1 MVNSTPGDGA
11 EETLST
17 IGRAL
22 GQVVGMPVLVA
33 AAQPHW
39 PVVWVNAAFTET
51 TGLTL
56 DDVAGPAAGLVALA
70 AEDGSGLHE
79 LRDAV
84 LARRATSALLRL
96 RKADG
101 DWFWARTVVTPVLA
115 GDATQDAGGAEDAEP
130 THWVAAL
137 VDVTAEVDRD
147 AAVAAEVE
155 VVRRES
161 EDLALIGAVSDLV
174 MDLDDPYALRA
185 ISELLSRR
193 VVGWAGFY
201 VDDEGLQASDGMES
215 SRSSRA
221 GARRHGAAGAR
232 GAVPSTYVP
241 RRGSRAGSDLVQRLL
256 DGEGEGA
263 PVVDFDTAAEHE
275 PGSAS
280 AWLAAD
286 LRARVPDGA
295 GLGHVAVVPLPG
307 RHRVLGVLA
316 VVPRPAPARPEDARP
331 APARGGVDE
340 RTRTILSLVA
350 RRVGLGME
358 NVRLY
363 AREHRV
369 AETLQRAMLPEQ
381 AEVDGLDVWSYYAP
395 NVVYAQVG
403 GDWYDVVQI
412 APDVV
417 GVVIGDV
424 VGHDVEAAAAMGQ
437 LRSVVRA
444 YAFEVTEP
452 GAVLERVDQL
462 VGGMRIPRSAGLVLT
477 TLTRR
482 AGTDGDCPVWSL
494 EYSRAGHLP
503 ALLVRGGEVV
513 LLDDAGGPLIGFG
526 DGARRTA
533 RHDLLPGD
541 VLVFYT
547 DGLIERR
554 DRALLD
560 GVRALRDV
568 AAGAT
573 AVDAAGI
580 GEELLAR
587 LADNPEDDVA
597 VVVVRIPDLTD
608 TSGHGGNVRSR
619 RWQLPSEPA
628 SIARAR
634 HAVVRTS
641 HAWELGDA
649 ANAELVVS
657 ELVANAVLHGWGRVT
672 LQLHDT
678 GDGLRIEVEDSNP
691 TPPVATDGHPGRIG
705 GFGMR
710 IVERLADWG
719 WRPSRGGKVVWAR
732 VRPVEPPVAGTDAG

>member
-1 MVNSTPGDGA
+1 MVVNSAPGDRA
-11 EETLST
+11 EETQEAL
-17 IGRAL
+17 GRAI
-22 GQVVGMPVLVA
+22 GQAVGMPVLVA
-33 AAQPHW
+33 AAEPPLW
-39 PVVWVNAAFTET
+39 PVVWVNPAFTEL
-51 TGLTL
+51 TGLTAA
-56 DDVAGPAAGLVALA
+56 DVAGPAAQLVSLA
-70 AEDGSGLHE
+70 AEDAAGLRR
-79 LRDAV
+79 LREAV
-84 LARRATSALLRL
+84 QASRSTSALLRL
-96 RKADG
+96 RRAGG
-101 DWFWARTVVTPVLA
+101 DWFWARTVVTPVL
-115 GDATQDAGGAEDAEP
+115 GADGEP
-130 THWVAAL
+130 THWVAAF

-147 AAVAAEVE
+147 AAVAAQVE
-155 VVRRES
+155 VVRQES
-161 EDLALIGAVSDLV
+161 EDLALIGTVSDLV
-174 MDLDDPYALRA
+174 MDLDDPYGLRA
-185 ISELLSRR
+185 IAELLSSR
-193 VVGWAGFY
+193 VVAWAGFY
-201 VDDEGLQASDGMES
+201 VDDDGLHAADGVDTT
-215 SRSSRA
+215 RVPWGQRRQPA
-221 GARRHGAAGAR
+221 GAPG
-232 GAVPSTYVP
+232 PFVP
-241 RRGSRAGSDLVQRLL
+241 RRGDRSDVPDAVQRLL

-263 PVVDFDTAAEHE
+263 VAIDFDVAADH
-275 PGSAS
+275 PPRTAS

-286 LRARVPDGA
+286 LRARVPGGA
-295 GLGHVAVVPLPG
+295 ELAHVAVLALPG
-307 RHRVLGVLA
+307 RNRVLGLLVA
-316 VVPRPAPARPEDARP
+316 VPREAAPGQDRVPGSAL
-331 APARGGVDE
+331 DE
-340 RTRTILSLVA
+340 RTRTILSLTG
-350 RRVGLGME
+350 RRVGLAME

-452 GAVLERVDQL
+452 GPVLERVDTL

-477 TLTRR
+477 TLTRSGG
-482 AGTDGDCPVWSL
+482 ADGGCPTWSL
-494 EYSRAGHLP
+494 AYSRAGHLP
-503 ALLVRGGEVV
+503 ALLVRDREVV
-513 LLDDAGGPLIGFG
+513 LLDGAGGPLIGFG
-526 DGARRTA
+526 HGPRSTA
-533 RHDLLPGD
+533 RADLLPGD

-560 GVRALRDV
+560 GLAALRAV

-587 LADNPEDDVA
+587 LADSPEDDVA

-634 HAVVRTS
+634 HAVLRTS

-672 LQLHDT
+672 LRLHDT
-678 GDGLRIEVEDSNP
+678 GEGLRIEVEDSNP
-691 TPPVATDGHPGRIG
+691 TPPVATEGHPGRIG

-719 WRPSRGGKVVWAR
+719 WRPSGSGKVVWAR
-732 VRPVEPPVAGTDAG
+732 VRPSGPAGADGPAGPGT

>member
-11 EETLST
+11 EETVGS
-17 IGRAL
+17 IGRAV
-22 GQVVGMPVLVA
+22 GQIVGMPVLVVA
-33 AAQPHW
+33 AEPPRW
-39 PVVWVNAAFTET
+39 PVVWVNHAFTEA

-56 DDVAGPAAGLVALA
+56 DDVAGPAVDLIALS
-70 AEDGSGLHE
+70 AEDASGLHQ
-79 LRDAV
+79 LQDAV
-84 LARRATSALLRL
+84 LDRRATSALLRL
-96 RKADG
+96 RRAGG
-101 DWFWARTVVTPVLA
+101 DWFWARTVVTPVTA
-115 GDATQDAGGAEDAEP
+115 EGADAP

-137 VDVTAEVDRD
+137 VDVTDQVHRD

-174 MDLDDPYALRA
+174 MDLDDPYGLRA
-185 ISELLSRR
+185 IAELLAHR

-201 VDDEGLQASDGMES
+201 VDDDGLQAADGVDAT
-215 SRSSRA
+215 RA
-221 GARRHGAAGAR
+221 PRASGRRHGPGGTGVPFVARRGAR
-232 GAVPSTYVP
+232 PSGDDP
-241 RRGSRAGSDLVQRLL
+241 VQRLL
-256 DGEGEGA
+256 DGEGESHLVLDLDTDA
-263 PVVDFDTAAEHE
+263 PHPAGT
-275 PGSAS
+275 AS

-286 LRARVPDGA
+286 LRARVPGGA
-295 GLGHVAVVPLPG
+295 GVGHVAVLPLPG
-307 RHRVLGVLA
+307 RHRVLGLLA
-316 VVPRPAPARPEDARP
+316 VVPRAAAGPDLAHD

-340 RTRTILSLVA
+340 RTRTILSLTA
-350 RRVGLGME
+350 RRVGLAME

-381 AEVDGLDVWSYYAP
+381 AEVEGLDVWSYYAP

-403 GDWYDVVQI
+403 GDWYDVAQI
-412 APDVV
+412 ARDVV

-452 GAVLERVDQL
+452 GPVLERVDQL
-462 VGGMRIPRSAGLVLT
+462 VAGMRIPRSAGLVLT

-482 AGTDGDCPVWSL
+482 DPEDGGCPSWHL

-503 ALLVRGGEVV
+503 ALLVRDGAVT
-513 LLDDAGGPLIGFG
+513 LLDEAGGPLIGFG
-526 DGARRTA
+526 DGHRRTA
-533 RHDLLPGD
+533 RHDLRPGD

-560 GVRALRDV
+560 GLAALSEV

-587 LADNPEDDVA
+587 LADSPEDDVA

-619 RWQLPSEPA
+619 RWQLPSEPG

-634 HAVVRTS
+634 HAVLRTS

-649 ANAELVVS
+649 SNAELVVS

-672 LQLHDT
+672 LRLHDT
-678 GDGLRIEVEDSNP
+678 GEGLRIEVEDSNP
-691 TPPVATDGHPGRIG
+691 TPPVATEGHPGRIG

-732 VRPVEPPVAGTDAG
+732 VRPAEPSVLDGPRGGV

>member
-11 EETLST
+11 EDTVGA
-17 IGRAL
+17 IGRAV
-22 GQVVGMPVLVA
+22 GQIVGMPVLVVA
-33 AAQPHW
+33 AEPPRW
-39 PVVWVNAAFTET
+39 PVVWVNRAFTDA

-56 DDVAGPAAGLVALA
+56 DDVAGPAVDLIALS
-70 AEDGSGLHE
+70 AEDASGLHQ
-79 LRDAV
+79 LQDAV
-84 LARRATSALLRL
+84 LGRRAASALLRL
-96 RKADG
+96 RRAGG
-101 DWFWARTVVTPVLA
+101 DWFWARTVVTPVTA
-115 GDATQDAGGAEDAEP
+115 EGAAEP

-137 VDVTAEVDRD
+137 VDVTDQVDRD

-174 MDLDDPYALRA
+174 MDLDDPYGLRA
-185 ISELLSRR
+185 IAELLAHR
-193 VVGWAGFY
+193 VVAWAGFY
-201 VDDEGLQASDGMES
+201 VDDDGLQAADGVDVT
-215 SRSSRA
+215 RTPRA
-221 GARRHGAAGAR
+221 SGRRHGPGGTGVPFVARRGAR
-232 GAVPSTYVP
+232 PPGDDP
-241 RRGSRAGSDLVQRLL
+241 VQRLL
-256 DGEGEGA
+256 DGEGETHLVLDLDTDA
-263 PVVDFDTAAEHE
+263 PGP
-275 PGSAS
+275 PGTAS
-280 AWLAAD
+280 AWLAED
-286 LRARVPDGA
+286 LRARVPA
-295 GLGHVAVVPLPG
+295 GTGVGHVAVLPLPG
-307 RHRVLGVLA
+307 RHRVLGLLA
-316 VVPRPAPARPEDARP
+316 VVARPSDAP
-331 APARGGVDE
+331 DMVHDAPTRGGLDE
-340 RTRTILSLVA
+340 RTRTILSLTA
-350 RRVGLGME
+350 RRVGLAME

-369 AETLQRAMLPEQ
+369 AETLQPAMLPEQ
-381 AEVDGLDVWSYYAP
+381 AEIEGLDVWSYYAP

-452 GAVLERVDQL
+452 GPVLERVDQL

-482 AGTDGDCPVWSL
+482 DPEDGGCPSWHL

-503 ALLVRGGEVV
+503 ALLVRDGQVV
-513 LLDDAGGPLIGFG
+513 LLDGAGGALIGFG
-526 DGARRTA
+526 DGRRRTA

-554 DRALLD
+554 DRALPD
-560 GVRALRDV
+560 GLAALREV
-568 AAGAT
+568 AAGAS

-587 LADNPEDDVA
+587 LADRPEDDVA

-619 RWQLPSEPA
+619 RWQLPSEPG

-634 HAVVRTS
+634 HAVLRTS

-649 ANAELVVS
+649 SNAELVVS

-672 LQLHDT
+672 LRLHDT
-678 GDGLRIEVEDSNP
+678 GEGLRIEVEDSNP
-691 TPPVATDGHPGRIG
+691 TPPVATEGHPGRIG

-732 VRPVEPPVAGTDAG
+732 VRPSEPSVLDGPRGGA

>member
-11 EETLST
+11 EDTVGA
-17 IGRAL
+17 IGRAV
-22 GQVVGMPVLVA
+22 GQIVGMPVLVVA
-33 AAQPHW
+33 AEPPRW
-39 PVVWVNAAFTET
+39 PVVWVNRAFTDA

-56 DDVAGPAAGLVALA
+56 DDVAGPAVDLIALS
-70 AEDGSGLHE
+70 AEDASGLHQ
-79 LRDAV
+79 LQDAV
-84 LARRATSALLRL
+84 LGRRAASALLRL
-96 RKADG
+96 RRAGG
-101 DWFWARTVVTPVLA
+101 DWFWARTVVTPVTA
-115 GDATQDAGGAEDAEP
+115 EGAAEP

-137 VDVTAEVDRD
+137 VDVTDQVDRD

-174 MDLDDPYALRA
+174 MDLDDPYGLRA
-185 ISELLSRR
+185 IAELLAHR
-193 VVGWAGFY
+193 VVAWAGFY
-201 VDDEGLQASDGMES
+201 VDDDGLQAADGVDVT
-215 SRSSRA
+215 RTPRA
-221 GARRHGAAGAR
+221 SGRRHGPGGTGVPFVARRGAR
-232 GAVPSTYVP
+232 PPGDDP
-241 RRGSRAGSDLVQRLL
+241 VQRLL
-256 DGEGEGA
+256 DGEGETHLVLDLDTDA
-263 PVVDFDTAAEHE
+263 PGP
-275 PGSAS
+275 PGTAS
-280 AWLAAD
+280 AWLAED
-286 LRARVPDGA
+286 LRARVPA
-295 GLGHVAVVPLPG
+295 GTGVGHVAVLPLPG
-307 RHRVLGVLA
+307 RHRVLGLLA
-316 VVPRPAPARPEDARP
+316 VVPRPSDAPDMVHDAP
-331 APARGGVDE
+331 TRGGLDE
-340 RTRTILSLVA
+340 RTRTILSLTA
-350 RRVGLGME
+350 RRVGLAME

-381 AEVDGLDVWSYYAP
+381 AEIEGLDVWSYYAP

-452 GAVLERVDQL
+452 GPVLERVDQL

-482 AGTDGDCPVWSL
+482 DPEDGGCPSWHL

-503 ALLVRGGEVV
+503 ALLVRDGQVV
-513 LLDDAGGPLIGFG
+513 LLDGAGGALIGFG
-526 DGARRTA
+526 DGRRRTA

-554 DRALLD
+554 DRALPD
-560 GVRALRDV
+560 GLAALREV
-568 AAGAT
+568 AAGAS

-587 LADNPEDDVA
+587 LADRPEDDVA

-619 RWQLPSEPA
+619 RWQLPSEPG

-634 HAVVRTS
+634 HAVLRTS

-649 ANAELVVS
+649 SNAELVVS

-672 LQLHDT
+672 LRLHDT
-678 GDGLRIEVEDSNP
+678 GEGLRIEVEDSNP
-691 TPPVATDGHPGRIG
+691 TPPVATEGHPGRIG

-732 VRPVEPPVAGTDAG
+732 VRPSEPSVLDGPRGGA

>member
-1 MVNSTPGDGA
+1 MVVNSTPGDGA
-11 EETLST
+11 EETVGS
-17 IGRAL
+17 IGRAV
-22 GQVVGMPVLVA
+22 GQIVGMPVLVVA
-33 AAQPHW
+33 AEPPRW
-39 PVVWVNAAFTET
+39 PVVWVNHAFTEA

-56 DDVAGPAAGLVALA
+56 DDVAGPAVDLIALS
-70 AEDGSGLHE
+70 AEDASGLHQ
-79 LRDAV
+79 LQDAV
-84 LARRATSALLRL
+84 LDRRATSALLRL
-96 RKADG
+96 RRAGG
-101 DWFWARTVVTPVLA
+101 DWFWARTVVTPVTA
-115 GDATQDAGGAEDAEP
+115 EGADEP

-137 VDVTAEVDRD
+137 VDVTDQVHRD

-174 MDLDDPYALRA
+174 MDLDDPYGLRA
-185 ISELLSRR
+185 IAELLAHR

-201 VDDEGLQASDGMES
+201 VDDDGLQAADGVDVT
-215 SRSSRA
+215 RA
-221 GARRHGAAGAR
+221 PRASGRRHGPGGTGVPFVARRGAR
-232 GAVPSTYVP
+232 P
-241 RRGSRAGSDLVQRLL
+241 AGDDPVQRLL
-256 DGEGEGA
+256 DGEGEPHLVLDLDTDA
-263 PVVDFDTAAEHE
+263 PHP
-275 PGSAS
+275 PGTAS

-286 LRARVPDGA
+286 LRARVPGGA
-295 GLGHVAVVPLPG
+295 GVGHVAVLPLPG
-307 RHRVLGVLA
+307 RHRVLGLLA
-316 VVPRPAPARPEDARP
+316 VVPRAAAGPDLVHD

-340 RTRTILSLVA
+340 RTRTILSLTA
-350 RRVGLGME
+350 RRVGLAME

-381 AEVDGLDVWSYYAP
+381 AEVEGLDVWSYYAP

-403 GDWYDVVQI
+403 GDWYDVAQI
-412 APDVV
+412 TDDVV

-452 GAVLERVDQL
+452 GPVLERVDQL
-462 VGGMRIPRSAGLVLT
+462 VAGMRIPRSAGLVLT

-482 AGTDGDCPVWSL
+482 DPEDGGCPSWHL

-503 ALLVRGGEVV
+503 ALLVRDGAVE
-513 LLDDAGGPLIGFG
+513 LLDGAGGALIGFG
-526 DGARRTA
+526 DGRRRTA

-560 GVRALRDV
+560 GLAALREV

-587 LADNPEDDVA
+587 LADSPEDDVA

-619 RWQLPSEPA
+619 RWQLPSEPG

-634 HAVVRTS
+634 HAVLRTS

-649 ANAELVVS
+649 SNAELVVS

-672 LQLHDT
+672 LRLHDT
-678 GDGLRIEVEDSNP
+678 GEGLRIEVEDSNP
-691 TPPVATDGHPGRIG
+691 TPPVATEGHPGRIG

-732 VRPVEPPVAGTDAG
+732 VRPTEPSVLEGPRGGA

>member
-1 MVNSTPGDGA
+1 MG
-11 EETLST
+11 
-17 IGRAL
+17 
-22 GQVVGMPVLVA
+22 
-33 AAQPHW
+33 
-39 PVVWVNAAFTET
+39 
-51 TGLTL
+51 
-56 DDVAGPAAGLVALA
+56 
-70 AEDGSGLHE
+70 
-79 LRDAV
+79 
-84 LARRATSALLRL
+84 
-96 RKADG
+96 
-101 DWFWARTVVTPVLA
+101 
-115 GDATQDAGGAEDAEP
+115 
-130 THWVAAL
+130 
-137 VDVTAEVDRD
+137 
-147 AAVAAEVE
+147 
-155 VVRRES
+155 
-161 EDLALIGAVSDLV
+161 
-174 MDLDDPYALRA
+174 
-185 ISELLSRR
+185 
-193 VVGWAGFY
+193 GFY
-201 VDDEGLQASDGMES
+201 VDDDGLQAADGVDVT
-215 SRSSRA
+215 RA
-221 GARRHGAAGAR
+221 PRASGRRHGPGGTGVPFVARR
-232 GAVPSTYVP
+232 GAVRPVGDDP
-241 RRGSRAGSDLVQRLL
+241 VQRLL
-256 DGEGEGA
+256 DGEGEMHLVLDLDTDA
-263 PVVDFDTAAEHE
+263 PYP
-275 PGSAS
+275 PGTAS

-286 LRARVPDGA
+286 LRGRVPGGA
-295 GLGHVAVVPLPG
+295 GVGHVAVLPLPG
-307 RHRVLGVLA
+307 RHRVLGLLA
-316 VVPRPAPARPEDARP
+316 VVPRPAPGPELVHDAP
-331 APARGGVDE
+331 TRGGVDE
-340 RTRTILSLVA
+340 RTRTILSLTA
-350 RRVGLGME
+350 RRVGLAME

-381 AEVDGLDVWSYYAP
+381 AEIEGLDVWSYYAP

-412 APDVV
+412 EPDVV

-452 GAVLERVDQL
+452 GPVLERVDQL

-482 AGTDGDCPVWSL
+482 DGGDGGCPSWHL
-494 EYSRAGHLP
+494 AYSRAGHLP
-503 ALLVRGGEVV
+503 ALLVRDGEVV
-513 LLDDAGGPLIGFG
+513 LLDEAGGALIGFG
-526 DGARRTA
+526 DGHRRTA
-533 RHDLLPGD
+533 HHDLLPGD

-554 DRALLD
+554 DRALID
-560 GVRALRDV
+560 GLVTLREV

-587 LADNPEDDVA
+587 LADSPEDDVA
-597 VVVVRIPDLTD
+597 VVVVRVPDLTD

-619 RWQLPSEPA
+619 RWQLPSEPG

-649 ANAELVVS
+649 SNAELVVS

-672 LQLHDT
+672 LRLHDT
-678 GDGLRIEVEDSNP
+678 GEGLRIEVEDSNP
-691 TPPVATDGHPGRIG
+691 TPPVATEGHPGRIG

-732 VRPVEPPVAGTDAG
+732 VRPTEPSVLDGPRGGA

>member
-11 EETLST
+11 EETVGS
-17 IGRAL
+17 IGRAV
-22 GQVVGMPVLVA
+22 GQIVGMPVLVVA
-33 AAQPHW
+33 AEPPRW
-39 PVVWVNAAFTET
+39 PVVWVNHAFTEA

-56 DDVAGPAAGLVALA
+56 DDVAGPAVDLIALS
-70 AEDGSGLHE
+70 AEDASGLHQ
-79 LRDAV
+79 LQDAV
-84 LARRATSALLRL
+84 LDRRATSALLRL
-96 RKADG
+96 RRAGG
-101 DWFWARTVVTPVLA
+101 DWFWARTVVTPVTA
-115 GDATQDAGGAEDAEP
+115 EGADEP

-137 VDVTAEVDRD
+137 VDVTDQVHRD

-174 MDLDDPYALRA
+174 MDLDDPYGLRA
-185 ISELLSRR
+185 IAELLAHR

-201 VDDEGLQASDGMES
+201 VDDDGLQAADGVDAT
-215 SRSSRA
+215 RA
-221 GARRHGAAGAR
+221 PRASGRRHGPGGTGVPFVARRGAR
-232 GAVPSTYVP
+232 P
-241 RRGSRAGSDLVQRLL
+241 AGDDPVQRLL
-256 DGEGEGA
+256 DGEGESHLVLDLDTDA
-263 PVVDFDTAAEHE
+263 PRP
-275 PGSAS
+275 PGTAS

-286 LRARVPDGA
+286 LRARVPGGTDV
-295 GLGHVAVVPLPG
+295 GHVAVLPLPG
-307 RHRVLGVLA
+307 RHRVLGLLA
-316 VVPRPAPARPEDARP
+316 VVPRPADGAGLVHDAP
-331 APARGGVDE
+331 TRGGVDE
-340 RTRTILSLVA
+340 RTRTILSLTA
-350 RRVGLGME
+350 RRVGLAME

-381 AEVDGLDVWSYYAP
+381 AEIEGLDVWSYYAP

-403 GDWYDVVQI
+403 GDWYDVAQI
-412 APDVV
+412 TDDVV

-452 GAVLERVDQL
+452 GPVLERVDQL
-462 VGGMRIPRSAGLVLT
+462 VAGMRIPRSAGLVLT

-482 AGTDGDCPVWSL
+482 DPEDGGCPSWHL

-503 ALLVRGGEVV
+503 ALLVRDGAVT
-513 LLDDAGGPLIGFG
+513 LLDEAGGPLIGFG
-526 DGARRTA
+526 DGHRRTA
-533 RHDLLPGD
+533 RHDLRPGD

-560 GVRALRDV
+560 GLAALREV

-587 LADNPEDDVA
+587 LADSPEDDVA

-619 RWQLPSEPA
+619 RWQLPSEPG

-634 HAVVRTS
+634 HAVLRTS

-649 ANAELVVS
+649 SNAELVVS

-672 LQLHDT
+672 LRLHDT
-678 GDGLRIEVEDSNP
+678 GEGLRIEVEDSNP
-691 TPPVATDGHPGRIG
+691 TPPVATEGHPGRIG

-732 VRPVEPPVAGTDAG
+732 VRPTEPSVLDGPRGGV

>member
-1 MVNSTPGDGA
+1 VVVNSTPGDGA
-11 EETLST
+11 ADTVDS
-17 IGRAL
+17 IGRAV
-22 GQVVGMPVLVA
+22 GQIVGMPVLVVA
-33 AAQPHW
+33 AEPPRW
-39 PVVWVNAAFTET
+39 PVVWVNRAFTDA

-56 DDVAGPAAGLVALA
+56 DDVAGPAVDLIALS
-70 AEDGSGLHE
+70 AEDASGLHQ
-79 LRDAV
+79 LQDAV
-84 LARRATSALLRL
+84 LDRRATSALLRL
-96 RKADG
+96 RRAGG
-101 DWFWARTVVTPVLA
+101 DWFWARTVVTPVTA
-115 GDATQDAGGAEDAEP
+115 EGATEP

-137 VDVTAEVDRD
+137 VDVTDQVHRD

-155 VVRRES
+155 
-161 EDLALIGAVSDLV
+161 VSDLV
-174 MDLDDPYALRA
+174 MDLDDPYGLRA
-185 ISELLSRR
+185 IAELLAHR
-193 VVGWAGFY
+193 VVAWAGFY
-201 VDDEGLQASDGMES
+201 VDDDGLQAADGVDVT
-215 SRSSRA
+215 RA
-221 GARRHGAAGAR
+221 PRASGRRHGPGGTGVPFVARRGAR
-232 GAVPSTYVP
+232 PPGDDP
-241 RRGSRAGSDLVQRLL
+241 VQRLL
-256 DGEGEGA
+256 DGEGETHLVLDLDTDA
-263 PVVDFDTAAEHE
+263 PGQ
-275 PGSAS
+275 PGTAS
-280 AWLAAD
+280 AWLAED

-295 GLGHVAVVPLPG
+295 AVGHVAVLPLPG
-307 RHRVLGVLA
+307 RHRVLGLLA
-316 VVPRPAPARPEDARP
+316 VVPRATGPDLVHD
-331 APARGGVDE
+331 APARGGLDE
-340 RTRTILSLVA
+340 RTRTILSLTA
-350 RRVGLGME
+350 RRVGLAME

-381 AEVDGLDVWSYYAP
+381 AEVEGLDVWSYYAP

-403 GDWYDVVQI
+403 GDWYDVAQI

-452 GAVLERVDQL
+452 GPVLERVDQL

-482 AGTDGDCPVWSL
+482 DPDDGGCPSWHL

-503 ALLVRGGEVV
+503 ALLVRDGQVE
-513 LLDDAGGPLIGFG
+513 LLDGAGGALIGFG
-526 DGARRTA
+526 DGRRRTA

-554 DRALLD
+554 DRALPD
-560 GVRALRDV
+560 GLAALREV
-568 AAGAT
+568 AAGAS

-587 LADNPEDDVA
+587 LADSPEDDVA

-619 RWQLPSEPA
+619 RWQLPSEPG

-634 HAVVRTS
+634 HAVLRTS

-649 ANAELVVS
+649 SNAELVVS

-672 LQLHDT
+672 LRLHDT

-691 TPPVATDGHPGRIG
+691 TPPVATEGHPGRIG

-732 VRPVEPPVAGTDAG
+732 VRPSEPSVLDGPRGGA

>member
-1 MVNSTPGDGA
+1 MVVNSTPGDGA
-11 EETLST
+11 EETVGS
-17 IGRAL
+17 IGRAV
-22 GQVVGMPVLVA
+22 GQIVGMPVLVVA
-33 AAQPHW
+33 AEPPRW
-39 PVVWVNAAFTET
+39 PVVWVNHAFTEA

-56 DDVAGPAAGLVALA
+56 DDVAGPAVDLIALS
-70 AEDGSGLHE
+70 AEDASGLHQ
-79 LRDAV
+79 LQDAV
-84 LARRATSALLRL
+84 LDRRATSALLRL
-96 RKADG
+96 RRAGG
-101 DWFWARTVVTPVLA
+101 DWFWARTVVTPVTA
-115 GDATQDAGGAEDAEP
+115 EGADEP

-137 VDVTAEVDRD
+137 VDVTDQVHRD

-174 MDLDDPYALRA
+174 MDLDDPYGLRA
-185 ISELLSRR
+185 IAELLAHR

-201 VDDEGLQASDGMES
+201 VDDDGLQAADGVDAT
-215 SRSSRA
+215 RA
-221 GARRHGAAGAR
+221 PRASGRRHGPGGTGVPFVARRGAR
-232 GAVPSTYVP
+232 P
-241 RRGSRAGSDLVQRLL
+241 AGDDPVQRLL
-256 DGEGEGA
+256 DGEGESHLVLDLDTDA
-263 PVVDFDTAAEHE
+263 PRP
-275 PGSAS
+275 PGTAS

-286 LRARVPDGA
+286 LRARVPGGTDV
-295 GLGHVAVVPLPG
+295 GHVAVLPLPG
-307 RHRVLGVLA
+307 RHRVLGLLA
-316 VVPRPAPARPEDARP
+316 VVPRPADGAGLVHDAP
-331 APARGGVDE
+331 TRGGVDE
-340 RTRTILSLVA
+340 RTRTILSLTA
-350 RRVGLGME
+350 RRVGLAME

-381 AEVDGLDVWSYYAP
+381 AEIEGLDVWSYYAP

-403 GDWYDVVQI
+403 GDWYDVAQI
-412 APDVV
+412 TDDVV

-452 GAVLERVDQL
+452 GPVLERVDQL
-462 VGGMRIPRSAGLVLT
+462 VAGMRIPRSAGLVLT

-482 AGTDGDCPVWSL
+482 DPEDGGCPSWHL

-503 ALLVRGGEVV
+503 ALLVRDGAVT
-513 LLDDAGGPLIGFG
+513 LLDEAGGPLIGFG
-526 DGARRTA
+526 DGHRRTA
-533 RHDLLPGD
+533 RHDLRPGD

-560 GVRALRDV
+560 GLAALREV

-587 LADNPEDDVA
+587 LADSPEDDVA

-619 RWQLPSEPA
+619 RWQLPSEPG

-634 HAVVRTS
+634 HAVLRTS

-649 ANAELVVS
+649 SNAELVVS

-672 LQLHDT
+672 LRLHDT
-678 GDGLRIEVEDSNP
+678 GEGLRIEVEDSNP
-691 TPPVATDGHPGRIG
+691 TPPVATEGHPGRIG

-732 VRPVEPPVAGTDAG
+732 VRPTEPSVLDGPRGGV

>member
-1 MVNSTPGDGA
+1 MVNSTTGDDA
-11 EETLST
+11 AETLLT
-17 IGRAL
+17 VGRAV
-22 GQVVGMPVLVA
+22 GQVVGMPVLVVA
-33 AAQPHW
+33 AEPPDW
-39 PVVWVNAAFTET
+39 PVVWVNRAFTET
-51 TGLTL
+51 TGLTPAEA
-56 DDVAGPAAGLVALA
+56 AGPAMRMIAPA
-70 AEDGSGLHE
+70 AEDSSGLHQLQE
-79 LRDAV
+79 AV
-84 LARRATSALLRL
+84 LAERATSALLRL
-96 RKADG
+96 RRADG
-101 DWFWARTVVTPVLA
+101 TWFWARTVVTPVVA
-115 GDATQDAGGAEDAEP
+115 EEGGRP
-130 THWVAAL
+130 SHWVAAL
-137 VDVTAEVDRD
+137 VDVTSEVARD

-155 VVRRES
+155 VVRQES
-161 EDLALIGAVSDLV
+161 EDLALIGTVSDLV
-174 MDLDDPYALRA
+174 MDLDDPYGLRA
-185 ISELLSRR
+185 IAELLSRR
-193 VVGWAGFY
+193 VVAWAGFY
-201 VDDEGLQASDGMES
+201 VDDDGLHAADGVDS
-215 SRSSRA
+215 TRQSWAQRRQPA
-221 GARRHGAAGAR
+221 GSPA
-232 GAVPSTYVP
+232 PFVP
-241 RRGSRAGSDLVQRLL
+241 RRGSRSAVPDAVQRLL

-263 PVVDFDTAAEHE
+263 MAIDFDVTASYE
-275 PGSAS
+275 PRTAS

-286 LRARVPDGA
+286 LRARVPGGE
-295 GLGHVAVVPLPG
+295 GLGHVAVLALPG
-307 RHRVLGVLA
+307 RHRVLGLLA
-316 VVPRPAPARPEDARP
+316 VVPRGAEPGDD
-331 APARGGVDE
+331 GVPDRVGLDE
-340 RTRTILSLVA
+340 RTRTILSLTG
-350 RRVGLGME
+350 RRVGLAME

-412 APDVV
+412 SPDVV
-417 GVVIGDV
+417 GIVIGDV

-452 GAVLERVDQL
+452 GPVLERVDTL

-482 AGTDGDCPVWSL
+482 TGEDGGCPVWHL

-503 ALLVRGGEVV
+503 ALLVRDGEVV
-513 LLDDAGGPLIGFG
+513 LLDGAGGALIGFG
-526 DGARRTA
+526 DGRRTTA
-533 RHDLLPGD
+533 RADLRPGD

-554 DRALLD
+554 DRALPD
-560 GVRALRDV
+560 GLAALRAV

-587 LADNPEDDVA
+587 LADSPEDDVA

-634 HAVVRTS
+634 HAVVRTCQ
-641 HAWELGDA
+641 AWELGDA

-672 LQLHDT
+672 LRLHDT
-678 GDGLRIEVEDSNP
+678 GEGLRIEVEDSNP
-691 TPPVATDGHPGRIG
+691 TPPVATEGHPGRIG

-732 VRPVEPPVAGTDAG
+732 VRPAPGVAGQPAD

>member
-1 MVNSTPGDGA
+1 MVNSTTGDDA
-11 EETLST
+11 AETLLT
-17 IGRAL
+17 VGRAV
-22 GQVVGMPVLVA
+22 GQVVGMPVLVVA
-33 AAQPHW
+33 AEPPDW
-39 PVVWVNAAFTET
+39 PVVWVNRAFTET
-51 TGLTL
+51 TGLTQAEA
-56 DDVAGPAAGLVALA
+56 AGPAMRMIAPA
-70 AEDGSGLHE
+70 AEDSSGLHQLQE
-79 LRDAV
+79 AV
-84 LARRATSALLRL
+84 LAERATSALLRL
-96 RKADG
+96 RRADG
-101 DWFWARTVVTPVLA
+101 TWFWARTVVTPVVA
-115 GDATQDAGGAEDAEP
+115 EEGGRP
-130 THWVAAL
+130 SHWVAAL
-137 VDVTAEVDRD
+137 VDVTSEVARD

-155 VVRRES
+155 VVRQES
-161 EDLALIGAVSDLV
+161 EDLALIGTVSDLV
-174 MDLDDPYALRA
+174 MDLDDPYGLRA
-185 ISELLSRR
+185 IAELLSRR
-193 VVGWAGFY
+193 VVAWAGFY
-201 VDDEGLQASDGMES
+201 VDDDGLHAADGVDS
-215 SRSSRA
+215 TRQSWAQRRQPA
-221 GARRHGAAGAR
+221 GSPA
-232 GAVPSTYVP
+232 PFVP
-241 RRGSRAGSDLVQRLL
+241 RRGSRSAVPDAVQRLL

-263 PVVDFDTAAEHE
+263 MAIDFDVTASYE
-275 PGSAS
+275 PRTAS

-286 LRARVPDGA
+286 LRARVPGGE
-295 GLGHVAVVPLPG
+295 GLGHVAVLALPG
-307 RHRVLGVLA
+307 RHRVLGLLA
-316 VVPRPAPARPEDARP
+316 VVPRGAEPGDD
-331 APARGGVDE
+331 GVPGRVGLDE
-340 RTRTILSLVA
+340 RTRTILSLTG
-350 RRVGLGME
+350 RRVGLAME

-412 APDVV
+412 SPDVV

-452 GAVLERVDQL
+452 GPVLERVDTL

-482 AGTDGDCPVWSL
+482 TGEDGGCPVWHL

-503 ALLVRGGEVV
+503 ALLVRDGEVV
-513 LLDDAGGPLIGFG
+513 LLDGAGGALIGFG
-526 DGARRTA
+526 DGRRTTA
-533 RHDLLPGD
+533 RADLRPGD

-554 DRALLD
+554 DRALPD
-560 GVRALRDV
+560 GLAALRAV

-587 LADNPEDDVA
+587 LADSPEDDVA

-634 HAVVRTS
+634 HAVVRTCQ
-641 HAWELGDA
+641 AWELGDA

-672 LQLHDT
+672 LRLHDT
-678 GDGLRIEVEDSNP
+678 GEGLRIEVEDSNP
-691 TPPVATDGHPGRIG
+691 TPPVATEGHPGRIG

-732 VRPVEPPVAGTDAG
+732 VRPAPGVTGQPAD

>member
-11 EETLST
+11 EGTVES
-17 IGRAL
+17 IGRAV
-22 GQVVGMPVLVA
+22 GQVVGMPVLVVA
-33 AAQPHW
+33 AEPPLW
-39 PVVWVNAAFTET
+39 PVVWVNNAFTDV

-56 DDVAGPAAGLVALA
+56 EDVTGPAVDLIALS
-70 AEDGSGLHE
+70 AEDSSGLHQLQE
-79 LRDAV
+79 AV

-96 RKADG
+96 RRAGG
-101 DWFWARTVVTPVLA
+101 DWFWARTVVTPVTAEGAA
-115 GDATQDAGGAEDAEP
+115 GP

-137 VDVTAEVDRD
+137 VDVTDQVDRD

-161 EDLALIGAVSDLV
+161 EDLALIGTVSDLV
-174 MDLDDPYALRA
+174 MDLDDPYGLRA
-185 ISELLSRR
+185 IAELLAHR
-193 VVGWAGFY
+193 VVAWAGFY
-201 VDDEGLQASDGMES
+201 VDDDGLQAAEGVDTTRPARTSG
-215 SRSSRA
+215 RRRGRGVA
-221 GARRHGAAGAR
+221 GA
-232 GAVPSTYVP
+232 PFVP
-241 RRGSRAGSDLVQRLL
+241 RRGARPAVDDPVQRLL
-256 DGEGEGA
+256 DGEGDSHLVLDLDTDA
-263 PVVDFDTAAEHE
+263 PHE
-275 PGSAS
+275 PGTAS

-286 LRARVPDGA
+286 LRSRVPG
-295 GLGHVAVVPLPG
+295 GGVGHVAVLPLPG
-307 RHRVLGVLA
+307 RHRVLGLLA
-316 VVPRPAPARPEDARP
+316 VVPRPPAAPDLARP

-340 RTRTILSLVA
+340 RTRTILSLTA
-350 RRVGLGME
+350 RRVGLAME

-381 AEVDGLDVWSYYAP
+381 AEVEGLDVWSYYAP

-417 GVVIGDV
+417 GIVIGDV

-452 GAVLERVDQL
+452 GTVLERVDQL

-482 AGTDGDCPVWSL
+482 DPEDGGCPSWHL

-503 ALLVRGGEVV
+503 ALLIRAGEVV
-513 LLDDAGGPLIGFG
+513 LLDEAGGALIGFG
-526 DGARRTA
+526 DGRRRTA

-560 GVRALRDV
+560 GLTALREV
-568 AAGAT
+568 ASGAT

-587 LADNPEDDVA
+587 LADNPEDDIA
-597 VVVVRIPDLTD
+597 VVVVRVPDLTD
-608 TSGHGGNVRSR
+608 TQGHGGNVRSR

-634 HAVVRTS
+634 HAVLRTS

-672 LQLHDT
+672 LRLHDT

-691 TPPVATDGHPGRIG
+691 TPPVATEGHPGRIG

-732 VRPVEPPVAGTDAG
+732 VRPTEPSVLDGPVGPVETV

>member
-1 MVNSTPGDGA
+1 MVVNSTTGDGG
-11 EETLST
+11 EETLLA
-17 IGRAL
+17 IGRAV

-33 AAQPHW
+33 AAEPPDW
-39 PVVWVNAAFTET
+39 PIVWVNRAFTEV

-56 DDVAGPAAGLVALA
+56 EDVAGPAAGMIAPA
-70 AEDGSGLHE
+70 AEDSSGLHQ
-79 LRDAV
+79 LQDAV
-84 LARRATSALLRL
+84 LAERATSALLRL
-96 RKADG
+96 RRADG
-101 DWFWARTVVTPVLA
+101 DWFWARTVVTPVVG
-115 GDATQDAGGAEDAEP
+115 GDGGRP
-130 THWVAAL
+130 SHWVAAL
-137 VDVTAEVDRD
+137 VDVTSEVDRD

-155 VVRRES
+155 VVRQES
-161 EDLALIGAVSDLV
+161 EDLALIGTVSDLV
-174 MDLDDPYALRA
+174 MDLDDPYGLRA
-185 ISELLSRR
+185 IAELLSRR
-193 VVGWAGFY
+193 VVSWAGFY
-201 VDDEGLQASDGMES
+201 VDDDGLHAADGVDTTRVS
-215 SRSSRA
+215 WAQRRQPA
-221 GARRHGAAGAR
+221 GAPG
-232 GAVPSTYVP
+232 PFVP
-241 RRGSRAGSDLVQRLL
+241 RRGARSAVPDAVQRLL

-263 PVVDFDTAAEHE
+263 VAIDFDVSATYE
-275 PGSAS
+275 PRTAS

-286 LRARVPDGA
+286 LRARIPGGA
-295 GLGHVAVVPLPG
+295 GLGHVAVLALPG
-307 RHRVLGVLA
+307 RHRVLGLLA
-316 VVPRPAPARPEDARP
+316 VVPRGAEPGQED
-331 APARGGVDE
+331 GVPGRVGLDE
-340 RTRTILSLVA
+340 RTRTILSLTG
-350 RRVGLGME
+350 RRVGLAME

-412 APDVV
+412 SSDVV

-452 GAVLERVDQL
+452 GPVLERVDTL

-482 AGTDGDCPVWSL
+482 GGDEGGCPSWHL

-503 ALLVRGGEVV
+503 ALLVRDGEVV
-513 LLDDAGGPLIGFG
+513 LLDGAGGALIGFG
-526 DGARRTA
+526 DGQRTTA
-533 RHDLLPGD
+533 RADLRPGD

-560 GVRALRDV
+560 GVAALREV

-587 LADNPEDDVA
+587 LADSPEDDVA

-634 HAVVRTS
+634 HAVLRTC

-649 ANAELVVS
+649 SNAELVVS

-672 LQLHDT
+672 LRLHDT
-678 GDGLRIEVEDSNP
+678 GEGLRIEVEDSNP
-691 TPPVATDGHPGRIG
+691 TPPVATEGHPGRIG

-732 VRPVEPPVAGTDAG
+732 VRPPEGGAAQTTA

>member
-1 MVNSTPGDGA
+1 MVNSTTGDDA
-11 EETLST
+11 AETLLT
-17 IGRAL
+17 VGRAV
-22 GQVVGMPVLVA
+22 GQVVGMPVLVVA
-33 AAQPHW
+33 AEPPDW
-39 PVVWVNAAFTET
+39 PVVWVNRAFTET
-51 TGLTL
+51 TGLTQAEA
-56 DDVAGPAAGLVALA
+56 AGPAVRMIAPA
-70 AEDGSGLHE
+70 AEDSSGLHQLQE
-79 LRDAV
+79 AV
-84 LARRATSALLRL
+84 LAERATSALLRL
-96 RKADG
+96 RRADG
-101 DWFWARTVVTPVLA
+101 TWFWARTVVTPVVA
-115 GDATQDAGGAEDAEP
+115 EEGGRP
-130 THWVAAL
+130 SHWVAAL
-137 VDVTAEVDRD
+137 VDVTSEVARD

-155 VVRRES
+155 VVRQES
-161 EDLALIGAVSDLV
+161 EDLALIGTVSDLV
-174 MDLDDPYALRA
+174 MDLDDPYGLRA
-185 ISELLSRR
+185 IAELLSRR
-193 VVGWAGFY
+193 VVAWAGFY
-201 VDDEGLQASDGMES
+201 VDDDGLHAADGVDS
-215 SRSSRA
+215 TRQSWA
-221 GARRHGAAGAR
+221 QRRQPTGSPA
-232 GAVPSTYVP
+232 PFVP
-241 RRGSRAGSDLVQRLL
+241 RRGSRSAVPDAVQRLL

-263 PVVDFDTAAEHE
+263 MAIDFDVTASYE
-275 PGSAS
+275 PRTAS

-286 LRARVPDGA
+286 LRARVPGGE
-295 GLGHVAVVPLPG
+295 GLGHVAVLALPG
-307 RHRVLGVLA
+307 RHRVLGLLA
-316 VVPRPAPARPEDARP
+316 VVPRGAEPGDD
-331 APARGGVDE
+331 GVPGRVGLDE
-340 RTRTILSLVA
+340 RTRTILSLTG
-350 RRVGLGME
+350 RRVGLAME

-412 APDVV
+412 SPDVV

-452 GAVLERVDQL
+452 GPVLERVDTL

-482 AGTDGDCPVWSL
+482 TGEDGGCPVWHL

-503 ALLVRGGEVV
+503 ALLVRDGEVV
-513 LLDDAGGPLIGFG
+513 LLDGAGGALIGFG
-526 DGARRTA
+526 DGRRTTA
-533 RHDLLPGD
+533 RADLRPGD

-554 DRALLD
+554 DRALPD
-560 GVRALRDV
+560 GLAALRAV

-587 LADNPEDDVA
+587 LADSPEDDVA

-634 HAVVRTS
+634 HAVVRTCQ
-641 HAWELGDA
+641 AWELGDA

-672 LQLHDT
+672 LRLHDT
-678 GDGLRIEVEDSNP
+678 GEGLRIEVEDSNP
-691 TPPVATDGHPGRIG
+691 TPPVATEGHPGRIG

-732 VRPVEPPVAGTDAG
+732 VRPAPGVTGQPAD

>member
-1 MVNSTPGDGA
+1 MVVNSTPGDGA
-11 EETLST
+11 EETVGS
-17 IGRAL
+17 IGRAV
-22 GQVVGMPVLVA
+22 GQIVGMPVLVVA
-33 AAQPHW
+33 ADPPRW
-39 PVVWVNAAFTET
+39 PVVWVNHAFTEA

-56 DDVAGPAAGLVALA
+56 DDVAGPAVDLIALS
-70 AEDGSGLHE
+70 AEDASGLHQ
-79 LRDAV
+79 LQDAV
-84 LARRATSALLRL
+84 LDRRATSALLRL
-96 RKADG
+96 RRAGG
-101 DWFWARTVVTPVLA
+101 DWFWARTVVTPVTA
-115 GDATQDAGGAEDAEP
+115 EGADEP

-137 VDVTAEVDRD
+137 VDVTDQVHRD

-174 MDLDDPYALRA
+174 MDLDDPYGLRA
-185 ISELLSRR
+185 IAELLAHR

-201 VDDEGLQASDGMES
+201 VDDDGLQAADGVDAT
-215 SRSSRA
+215 RA
-221 GARRHGAAGAR
+221 PRASGRRHGPGGTGVPFVARRGAR
-232 GAVPSTYVP
+232 P
-241 RRGSRAGSDLVQRLL
+241 AGDDPVQRLL
-256 DGEGEGA
+256 DGEGEPHLVLDLDTDA
-263 PVVDFDTAAEHE
+263 PHP
-275 PGSAS
+275 PGTAS

-286 LRARVPDGA
+286 LRARVPGGTDV
-295 GLGHVAVVPLPG
+295 GHVAVLPLPG
-307 RHRVLGVLA
+307 RHRVLGLLA
-316 VVPRPAPARPEDARP
+316 VVPRAAAGPDLVHD

-340 RTRTILSLVA
+340 RTRTILSLTA
-350 RRVGLGME
+350 RRVGLAME

-381 AEVDGLDVWSYYAP
+381 AEVEGLDVWSYYAP

-403 GDWYDVVQI
+403 GDWYDVAQI
-412 APDVV
+412 TEDVV

-452 GAVLERVDQL
+452 GPVLERVDQL

-482 AGTDGDCPVWSL
+482 GAEDGGCPSWHL

-503 ALLVRGGEVV
+503 ALLVRDGAVT
-513 LLDDAGGPLIGFG
+513 LLDEAGGPLIGFG
-526 DGARRTA
+526 DGHRRTA

-560 GVRALRDV
+560 GLAALREV

-587 LADNPEDDVA
+587 LADSPEDDVA

-619 RWQLPSEPA
+619 RWQLPSEPG

-634 HAVVRTS
+634 HAVLRTS

-649 ANAELVVS
+649 SNAELVVS

-672 LQLHDT
+672 LRLHDT
-678 GDGLRIEVEDSNP
+678 GEGLRIEVEDSNP
-691 TPPVATDGHPGRIG
+691 TPPVATEGHPGRIG

-732 VRPVEPPVAGTDAG
+732 VRPTEPSVLEGPRGGA

>member
-1 MVNSTPGDGA
+1 MVNSTTGDDA
-11 EETLST
+11 AETLLT
-17 IGRAL
+17 VGRAV
-22 GQVVGMPVLVA
+22 GQVVGMPVLVVA
-33 AAQPHW
+33 AEPPDW
-39 PVVWVNAAFTET
+39 PVVWVNRAFTET
-51 TGLTL
+51 TGLTQAEA
-56 DDVAGPAAGLVALA
+56 AGPAMRMIAPA
-70 AEDGSGLHE
+70 AEDSSGLHQLQE
-79 LRDAV
+79 AV
-84 LARRATSALLRL
+84 LAERATSALLRL
-96 RKADG
+96 RRADG
-101 DWFWARTVVTPVLA
+101 TWFWARTVVTPVVA
-115 GDATQDAGGAEDAEP
+115 EEGGRP
-130 THWVAAL
+130 SHWVAAL
-137 VDVTAEVDRD
+137 VDVTSEVARD

-155 VVRRES
+155 VVRQES
-161 EDLALIGAVSDLV
+161 EDLALIGTVSDLV
-174 MDLDDPYALRA
+174 MDLDDPYGLRA
-185 ISELLSRR
+185 IAELLSRR
-193 VVGWAGFY
+193 LVAWAGFY
-201 VDDEGLQASDGMES
+201 VDDDGLHAADGVDS
-215 SRSSRA
+215 TRQSWAQRRQPA
-221 GARRHGAAGAR
+221 GSPA
-232 GAVPSTYVP
+232 PFVP
-241 RRGSRAGSDLVQRLL
+241 RRGSRSAVPDAVQRLL

-263 PVVDFDTAAEHE
+263 MAIDFDVTASYE
-275 PGSAS
+275 PRTAS

-286 LRARVPDGA
+286 LRARVPGGE
-295 GLGHVAVVPLPG
+295 GLGHVAVLALPG
-307 RHRVLGVLA
+307 RHRVLGLLA
-316 VVPRPAPARPEDARP
+316 VVPRGAEPGDD
-331 APARGGVDE
+331 GVPGRVGLDE
-340 RTRTILSLVA
+340 RTRTILSLTG
-350 RRVGLGME
+350 RRVGLAME

-412 APDVV
+412 SPDVV

-452 GAVLERVDQL
+452 GPVLERVDTL

-482 AGTDGDCPVWSL
+482 TGEDGGCPVWHL

-503 ALLVRGGEVV
+503 ALLVRDGEVV
-513 LLDDAGGPLIGFG
+513 LLDGAGGALIGFG
-526 DGARRTA
+526 DGRRTTA
-533 RHDLLPGD
+533 RADLRPGD

-554 DRALLD
+554 DRALPD
-560 GVRALRDV
+560 GLAALRAV

-587 LADNPEDDVA
+587 LADSPEDDVA

-634 HAVVRTS
+634 HAVVRTCQ
-641 HAWELGDA
+641 AWELGDA

-672 LQLHDT
+672 LRLHDT
-678 GDGLRIEVEDSNP
+678 GEGLRIEVEDSNP
-691 TPPVATDGHPGRIG
+691 TPPVATEGHPGRIG

-732 VRPVEPPVAGTDAG
+732 VRPAPGVTGQPAD

>member
-11 EETLST
+11 EGTVGS
-17 IGRAL
+17 IGRAV
-22 GQVVGMPVLVA
+22 GQIVGMPVLVVA
-33 AAQPHW
+33 AEPPRW
-39 PVVWVNAAFTET
+39 PVVWVNHAFTEA

-56 DDVAGPAAGLVALA
+56 DDVAGPAVDLIALS
-70 AEDGSGLHE
+70 AEDASGLHQ
-79 LRDAV
+79 LQDAV
-84 LARRATSALLRL
+84 LDRRATSALLRL
-96 RKADG
+96 RRAGG
-101 DWFWARTVVTPVLA
+101 DWFWARTVVTPVTA
-115 GDATQDAGGAEDAEP
+115 EGADAP

-137 VDVTAEVDRD
+137 VDVTDQVHRD

-174 MDLDDPYALRA
+174 MDLDDPYGLRA
-185 ISELLSRR
+185 IAELLAHR

-201 VDDEGLQASDGMES
+201 VDDDGLQAADGVDAT
-215 SRSSRA
+215 RA
-221 GARRHGAAGAR
+221 PRASGRRHGPGGTGVPFVARRGAR
-232 GAVPSTYVP
+232 PSGDDP
-241 RRGSRAGSDLVQRLL
+241 VQRLL
-256 DGEGEGA
+256 DGEGESHLVLDLDTDA
-263 PVVDFDTAAEHE
+263 PHP
-275 PGSAS
+275 PGTAS

-286 LRARVPDGA
+286 LRARVPGGA
-295 GLGHVAVVPLPG
+295 GVGHVAVLPLPG
-307 RHRVLGVLA
+307 RHRVLGLLA
-316 VVPRPAPARPEDARP
+316 VVPRASAGPDLVHD

-340 RTRTILSLVA
+340 RTRTILSLTA
-350 RRVGLGME
+350 RRVGLAME

-381 AEVDGLDVWSYYAP
+381 AEVEGLDVWSYYAP

-403 GDWYDVVQI
+403 GDWYDVAQI
-412 APDVV
+412 AQDVV

-452 GAVLERVDQL
+452 GPVLERVDQL
-462 VGGMRIPRSAGLVLT
+462 VAGMRIPRSAGLVLT

-482 AGTDGDCPVWSL
+482 DPEDGGCPSWHL

-503 ALLVRGGEVV
+503 ALLVRDGAVT
-513 LLDDAGGPLIGFG
+513 LLDEAGGPLIGFG
-526 DGARRTA
+526 DGHRRTA
-533 RHDLLPGD
+533 RHDLRPGD

-560 GVRALRDV
+560 GLAALREV

-587 LADNPEDDVA
+587 LADSPEDDVA

-619 RWQLPSEPA
+619 RWQLPSEPG

-634 HAVVRTS
+634 HAVLRTS

-649 ANAELVVS
+649 SNAELVVS

-672 LQLHDT
+672 LRLHDT
-678 GDGLRIEVEDSNP
+678 GEGLRIEVEDSNP
-691 TPPVATDGHPGRIG
+691 TPPVATEGHPGRIG

-732 VRPVEPPVAGTDAG
+732 VRPAEPSVLDGPRGGV